1 MTLYFTYDKI
11 VYILY
16 SLNINIPWI
25 IMIGHLVSYFD
36 NGMNLLR
43 LEEVKIK
50 CEEEYFKAL
59 GTEINFNEHVPD
71 VEKFMV
77 TI

>member
-1 MTLYFTYDKI
+1 
-11 VYILY
+11 
-16 SLNINIPWI
+16 
-25 IMIGHLVSYFD
+25 MIGHLVSYFD